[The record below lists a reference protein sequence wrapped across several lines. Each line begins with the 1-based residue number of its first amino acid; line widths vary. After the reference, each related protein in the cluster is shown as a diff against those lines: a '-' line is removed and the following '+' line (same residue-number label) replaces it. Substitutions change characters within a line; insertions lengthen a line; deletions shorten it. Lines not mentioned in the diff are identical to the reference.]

1 MSSVQNTSDV
11 RCPECG
17 FKKPAGAS
25 ACPVYATTE
34 PRRPPILLDW
44 NSAIAGPLVG
54 TQPGDT
60 ARTPVVVP
68 SDELPATTA
77 AGQTAPLAIPD
88 TWTETLPQ
96 PAETTSPIQSVATRH
111 GAQVFG
117 RVIAIDNSQ
126 REPPDFDLC
135 RALTKALWFAL
146 LLASPLILF
155 GNTLV
160 SFGPILAIA
169 GVAGGVFLLRL
180 LPLTNILWF
189 AYLAHANRRPDE
201 QVPVWYARVRDAQDE
216 SEIMVRLKGL
226 FSRGNLAPDDLVS
239 FWGPWRGGVLMAMHG
254 YNHRTQTAIE
264 FHRSNWRIWLL
275 LTLALAV
282 AAGLHLH
289 STWVSLN
296 GIVR

>member
-1 MSSVQNTSDV
+1 MSRVQTTIDV

-17 FKKPAGAS
+17 FKIPAGVA
-25 ACPVYATTE
+25 ACPICATQE
-34 PRRPPILLDW
+34 RQRPPIVLDW
-44 NSAIAGPLVG
+44 DRATAGQLIGTQQGDALRAPLVA
-54 TQPGDT
+54 Q
-60 ARTPVVVP
+60 
-68 SDELPATTA
+68 SEELPAITTA
-77 AGQTAPLAIPD
+77 GHPGALAIPG
-88 TWTETLPQ
+88 TLTDARPQ
-96 PAETTSPIQSVATRH
+96 PEATEHPTQSVTTRQ

-135 RALTKALWFAL
+135 RALTKALWVAL
-146 LLASPLILF
+146 LLASPLVLF

-169 GVAGGVFLLRL
+169 GVAGGMFLLRL
-180 LPLTNILWF
+180 LPWTNLLWF

-264 FHRSNWRIWLL
+264 FHQSRWWIWLM
-275 LTLALAV
+275 LTLVLV
-282 AAGLHLH
+282 AGVAFHLH

-296 GIVR
+296 GMVR

>member
-1 MSSVQNTSDV
+1 MV
-11 RCPECG
+11 
-17 FKKPAGAS
+17 
-25 ACPVYATTE
+25 
-34 PRRPPILLDW
+34 LDW
-44 NSAIAGPLVG
+44 NSAIAAPLVSTQQGDAARAPLVG
-54 TQPGDT
+54 Q
-60 ARTPVVVP
+60 
-68 SDELPATTA
+68 SEELPAATTA
-77 AGQTAPLAIPD
+77 GQPAPLAIPE

-96 PAETTSPIQSVATRH
+96 PAEATPPTQSVVTRQ

-135 RALTKALWFAL
+135 RALTKALWVAL
-146 LLASPLILF
+146 LLASPLVLF

-160 SFGPILAIA
+160 SFGPILAVA
-169 GVAGGVFLLRL
+169 GVAGVVLLVRM

-189 AYLAHANRRPDE
+189 AYFVHANRRPDE

-226 FSRGNLAPDDLVS
+226 FSRGNLAADDLVS

-264 FHRSNWRIWLL
+264 FHQSRWWIWLA
-275 LTLALAV
+275 LTLVLAV
-282 AAGLHLH
+282 GVGVHLH

-296 GIVR
+296 SIVR

>member
-1 MSSVQNTSDV
+1 MSRAENTTDI

-17 FKKPAGAS
+17 FKRPTGA
-25 ACPVYATTE
+25 ACPVCVTTE
-34 PRRPPILLDW
+34 PRRPPVLLDW

-54 TQPGDT
+54 TQQADE
-60 ARTPVVVP
+60 ARTHLVGQ
-68 SDELPATTA
+68 SAELPATT
-77 AGQTAPLAIPD
+77 TSVPAPLAVPE
-88 TWTETLPQ
+88 TWTETRSQ
-96 PAETTSPIQSVATRH
+96 PEEAAQPIRSVATGQ

-135 RALTKALWFAL
+135 RALTRALWVVL
-146 LLASPLILF
+146 LLASPLVLF

-169 GVAGGVFLLRL
+169 GVAGVMLLLRS
-180 LPLTNILWF
+180 LPWTNLLWF

-254 YNHRTQTAIE
+254 YNHRTHTAVE
-264 FHRSNWRIWLL
+264 FHQSRWWIWLL
-275 LTLALAV
+275 LTLGLVAAV
-282 AAGLHLH
+282 ALHSH
-289 STWVSLN
+289 STWASLN
-296 GIVR
+296 SMVH

>member
-1 MSSVQNTSDV
+1 
-11 RCPECG
+11 
-17 FKKPAGAS
+17 
-25 ACPVYATTE
+25 
-34 PRRPPILLDW
+34 LDW
-44 NSAIAGPLVG
+44 DSAIAGPSVITQQGDAARPPLVP
-54 TQPGDT
+54 QPEG
-60 ARTPVVVP
+60 
-68 SDELPATTA
+68 LPATTA
-77 AGQTAPLAIPD
+77 AGQPAPLAIPE
-88 TWTETLPQ
+88 TWTETRPQ
-96 PAETTSPIQSVATRH
+96 REEATRQ

-135 RALTKALWFAL
+135 RALTKALWVVL
-146 LLASPLILF
+146 LLASPLVLF

-169 GVAGGVFLLRL
+169 GVVGIMFLLRS
-180 LPLTNILWF
+180 LPWTSLLWF
-189 AYLAHANRRPDE
+189 AYLAHVNRRPDE

-264 FHRSNWRIWLL
+264 FHRSRWWIWLL
-275 LTLALAV
+275 LTLIL
-282 AAGLHLH
+282 AAGVAFHLH

-296 GIVR
+296 SMVR